1 MGVISAPN
9 NDELETPNT
18 KSELIDLK
26 SSAEQTNERSEM
38 SCESTEWTKF
48 TSELKFDIKT
58 ESKKET
64 AK

>member
-1 MGVISAPN
+1 VISAPN

-38 SCESTEWTKF
+38 SCDSTK
-48 TSELKFDIKT
+48 
-58 ESKKET
+58 
-64 AK
+64 